1 MLVCVKPGAG
11 SWRPVGQGDSWG
23 QKMMMEVG
31 GGSHLLPKQILKGNQ
46 VLVCVACMCVCAC
59 MHVCMSSPVHSAN
72 VNALPGDGKRDPGRT
87 GCGVA
92 MGVRGMLLPVSH
104 FPFLLG

>member
-1 MLVCVKPGAG
+1 MCQAWSWVLETCGPRGLLGTENDGG
-11 SWRPVGQGDSWG
+11 SG
-23 QKMMMEVG
+23 G
-31 GGSHLLPKQILKGNQ
+31 GGSPSSTRADTEGKPG
-46 VLVCVACMCVCAC
+46 VGVCGMHVHACVCAC
-59 MHVCMSSPVHSAN
+59 MHVCMSSPVHSAK

-104 FPFLLG
+104 FPF

>member
-23 QKMMMEVG
+23 QKMMVEVG
-31 GGSHLLPKQILKGNQ
+31 GCPSSTRADTEGKPG
-46 VLVCVACMCVCAC
+46 VGVCGMHVHACVCAC
-59 MHVCMSSPVHSAN
+59 MHVCMSSPVHSAK

-104 FPFLLG
+104 FPF